1 MEFYANEGKNVEIEV
16 NGQVYMRHAIKTR
29 FVQIG
34 ESYIDFFR
42 EYALPLY
49 QEGDI
54 ISTSEKIIALCQ
66 NRIVRREDI
75 KIGFWAKLLS
85 KFASHPDTGVGV
97 GETIK
102 MQYAIDTVG
111 LPRVLWAAFA
121 SAVTKLFG
129 KKGVFYEI
137 VGMEVSGL
145 DGFYDKVW
153 SEYRDIG
160 IKIPENPSGVC
171 NEIKEKLGIS
181 CMIVDANDLGQEIL
195 GYSDDIKLTLDEM
208 KGLIR
213 DNPSGQG
220 SELTPIILI
229 RKKPESDA
237 DGAEP
242 ENTQASREDDDAE
255 KEDNA
260 ESETPANEESAEIQT
275 ETEAE
280 SNVSADEE

>member
-16 NGQVYMRHAIKTR
+16 NGQTYMRHAIKTR
-29 FVQIG
+29 FVKVG
-34 ESYIDFFR
+34 ESYLDIYK
-42 EYALPLY
+42 EYVLPLY

-54 ISTSEKIIALCQ
+54 VSTSEKIIALCQ
-66 NRIVRREDI
+66 NRIVKREDI

-85 KFASHPDTGVGV
+85 KFASHPTTGVGV

-111 LPRVLWAAFA
+111 LLKVLWASLA

-171 NEIKEKLGIS
+171 NEVKEKLGMS

-195 GYSDDIKLTLDEM
+195 GYSDDIPLTVEEM
-208 KGLIR
+208 RELIR

-229 RKKPESDA
+229 RKKPDTDASNSENSDSQN
-237 DGAEP
+237 E
-242 ENTQASREDDDAE
+242 TDAE
-255 KEDNA
+255 TENSDVDA
-260 ESETPANEESAEIQT
+260 TTEET
-275 ETEAE
+275 ETANDQ
-280 SNVSADEE
+280 SQEENANTEK